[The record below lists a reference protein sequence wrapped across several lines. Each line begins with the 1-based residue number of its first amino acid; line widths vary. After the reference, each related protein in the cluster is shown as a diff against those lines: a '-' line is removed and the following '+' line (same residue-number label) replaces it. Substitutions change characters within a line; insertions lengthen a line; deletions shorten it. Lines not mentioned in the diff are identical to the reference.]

1 MLFFKGPS
9 KLCHLIYL
17 SCVPFQILFHDLIIY
32 LLYGKIF
39 KLHYMYI
46 VDTFC
51 TNKQKLN
58 NTYMWKFK
66 TSRSWQILNDQSG
79 HKVCGFLCK
88 DVMQV
93 INDGTE
99 EPKPFVIVSSCFFP
113 VTTLGRTC
121 SHVGNDAYALLPA
134 IGRRGTSCYSTW
146 AIMHTLLLAC
156 KTSPFFLLS
165 FSFFLSNRVFL

>member
-1 MLFFKGPS
+1 MPFNLFE
-9 KLCHLIYL
+9 LC
-17 SCVPFQILFHDLIIY
+17 SFSDSVPWFDHIFTVRENFQIT
-32 LLYGKIF
+32 
-39 KLHYMYI
+39 LHVHCWY
-46 VDTFC
+46 FLHQ
-51 TNKQKLN
+51 QKLN

-156 KTSPFFLLS
+156 KTSPFFYFLFHSSYPTVS
-165 FSFFLSNRVFL
+165 FYKFKTPLG